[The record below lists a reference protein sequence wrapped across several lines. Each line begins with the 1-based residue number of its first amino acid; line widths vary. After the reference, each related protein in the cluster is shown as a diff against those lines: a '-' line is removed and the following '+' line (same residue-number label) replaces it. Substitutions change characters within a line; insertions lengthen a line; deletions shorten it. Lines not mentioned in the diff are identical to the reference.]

1 MLALVSILLCSADK
15 KANHAIVMCVRKV
28 HFKTLTEQ
36 TVIKCVQYMKNIQRT
51 VTKRAHICVLGPS
64 KGHSKVR

>member
-36 TVIKCVQYMKNIQRT
+36 TVI
-51 VTKRAHICVLGPS
+51 CVLGPS